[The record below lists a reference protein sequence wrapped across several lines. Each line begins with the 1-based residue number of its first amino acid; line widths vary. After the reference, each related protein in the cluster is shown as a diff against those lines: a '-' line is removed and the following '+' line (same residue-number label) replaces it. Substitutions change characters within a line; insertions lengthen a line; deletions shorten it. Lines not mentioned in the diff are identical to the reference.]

1 MASLTAAL
9 CSVRCGSSDAPSIQS
24 TNAASELGGSTL
36 DLANASRNYLMK
48 CSVCHGADGAPVLS
62 SAPDLRTSN
71 MTLEE
76 RMAIISY
83 GKGSMPPHV
92 DMLDKSSIRDIAV
105 YIEEFRH

>member
-1 MASLTAAL
+1 
-9 CSVRCGSSDAPSIQS
+9 
-24 TNAASELGGSTL
+24 
-36 DLANASRNYLMK
+36 
-48 CSVCHGADGAPVLS
+48 
-62 SAPDLRTSN
+62 